1 MLYTY
6 TAKSTAGDIQTGQ
19 IDATDVDD
27 VKRAL
32 REKSLYPIDI
42 QKKTSASIWSS
53 LFARQDKSALRKRDL
68 RPADGCDEPQDHLPR
83 FHHWYVTAPPKPG
96 PA

>member
-1 MLYTY
+1 MLFTY

-19 IDATDVDD
+19 IDANDVDD

-42 QKKTSASIWSS
+42 QKKTSTSIWSS
-53 LFARQDKSALRKRDL
+53 LFTRQDKSAFANATCSR
-68 RPADGCDEPQDHLPR
+68 LPR
-83 FHHWYVTAPPKPG
+83 SWRS
-96 PA
+96 